1 MIHGDF
7 YDIRAWPLCS
17 ISNVK
22 KFLTCKYLKLRHDTR
37 VLFGLGFFRIWKI
50 WVFFIASKLGDFF
63 QETLSFH
70 IKYLKNSDGLIFF
83 SFFTLQIWNNEYL
96 GIFLSDV
103 FLFVC
108 PHLVFPVT
116 LNLKYTLGLVITN
129 TFTPTLSLEQL
140 NGLNFPLIQMQK
152 MNFYFEGVSVT
163 CCTPS
168 PPTSRRL
175 CTPGTQLIL
184 STSSKNTI
192 PDKNKCKR
200 LKSIE
205 WQWQNA
211 DI

>member
-1 MIHGDF
+1 MK
-7 YDIRAWPLCS
+7 
-17 ISNVK
+17 N
-22 KFLTCKYLKLRHDTR
+22 
-37 VLFGLGFFRIWKI
+37 LGFLSQVN
-50 WVFFIASKLGDFF
+50 WVTSFGDTFFPYKTF
-63 QETLSFH
+63 QEFRWTYF
-70 IKYLKNSDGLIFF
+70 FF
-83 SFFTLQIWNNEYL
+83 SLFTLQIWNIEYL
-96 GIFLSDV
+96 GIFLSDI

-129 TFTPTLSLEQL
+129 TFTSTPSLEQL

>member
-1 MIHGDF
+1 MK
-7 YDIRAWPLCS
+7 
-17 ISNVK
+17 N
-22 KFLTCKYLKLRHDTR
+22 
-37 VLFGLGFFRIWKI
+37 LGFLSQVSGWLLSGDTFFPYKTFQEFRWTYF
-50 WVFFIASKLGDFF
+50 FFIIYIANM
-63 QETLSFH
+63 
-70 IKYLKNSDGLIFF
+70 KYWVSWYFLEWHF
-83 SFFTLQIWNNEYL
+83 SL
-96 GIFLSDV
+96 
-103 FLFVC
+103 VC

-129 TFTPTLSLEQL
+129 TFIPTPSLEQL